1 MSNRFL
7 PIFKAMGVHEI
18 AQKIISHM
26 PTFVPM
32 ARLSQT
38 CHHAFNIVAVNTE
51 RWDMTAADFL
61 GDDQENRLGNYCRL
75 PLIVG
80 PVRSD
85 MLPTD
90 KSRPYNTSYGDG
102 FNATIKLCKLFLV
115 SGDLFV

>member
-1 MSNRFL
+1 MSNRLL

-38 CHHAFNIVAVNTE
+38 CHHAFNVVAINTE

-61 GDDQENRLGNYCRL
+61 GDDKENRLGNYCRL

-80 PVRSD
+80 PVRND
-85 MLPTD
+85 MLVTEE
-90 KSRPYNTSYGDG
+90 KRPYDTTYTDE
-102 FNATIKLCKLFLV
+102 FDATVKLCKFMLSLKIC
-115 SGDLFV
+115 L